1 MGASLLKDTIR
12 EIKGSFGRFFSIMMI
27 VAIGVA
33 FYAGV
38 KASIPDMKYTADQ
51 YFDDYHLMDIRL
63 LSTYGFNAQDVEAI
77 AQSEG
82 IEGVFATN
90 TVDALTNID
99 MTQMVLK
106 VHALG
111 DVQKETDVNYINRP
125 KLITGRLP
133 QKSGECV
140 IEHGDEMHQSGLSI
154 GDTIQL
160 ESGTDTSLDET
171 LKTSEYTVVGTVY
184 TPYYLSYEKGSSSIG
199 SGKVNYFIMV
209 PQSDFITDYFSEV
222 HVTVQGARE
231 KNSYQDDYFEIIDP
245 VKQALETIAK
255 QREDIRF
262 EEIKQEA
269 NDTLADKRKEY
280 EDGKRTFETEIK
292 NNETKLNQAYTDLVQ
307 HENEF
312 KTKRQEALSDIQAAK
327 DQLSKGREQLENGK
341 QEYAS
346 GWAAFQAGKDTFQSQ
361 LSQLDEQLSTM
372 HSQLKQLDE
381 TIASIKT
388 ALEDPSIS
396 EENYQ
401 QLLSQYEASMENQQT
416 LQQQIS
422 LLTSQKE
429 QMEKEWNAQ
438 ETKLKETKQ
447 QLEDEEA
454 KMNANVQALEEKEK
468 AAQQEF
474 AKAEKELEKG
484 KREYEEGVIEF
495 QNAKKDGQEDLDI
508 GKEKLAQ
515 AEKDIQA
522 LKKPEWYVLDRKSHY
537 SYMDYGSV
545 ADRMEG
551 IAKVFPLFF
560 FLVAAL
566 VCLTT
571 MTRMVDEQRSTIG
584 TLKALGYGKNAIAFK
599 FILYALIAS
608 VFGSILGC
616 SLGMIVFPTVIFNGW
631 NIMYTLPPISFIA
644 QPLLAFGASAIV
656 SLITVLAAYFAVYK
670 ELMETPALLMR
681 PKAPK
686 AGKTIVLERMGF
698 LWKRLSFTQK
708 VTARNLFRY
717 KKRFFMTVIGISGCT
732 ALLVAGFGIQDSI
745 AQVVDKQYGDI
756 FKYDLSLTIDQDA
769 TTQEKNTVLNQMR
782 EDARIKDVMG
792 ITMDVGTVNIE
803 EEEQSITIVSPSD
816 AEQFKAFVSLHQR
829 YHQEE
834 IPLSSTGALISEK
847 LAMNASLS
855 KGDMLT
861 FEDADGKSHQ
871 VKISGVIENYVG
883 HYIYVSADAY
893 KQLFGVRQSDN
904 TMIALMHETNEEMER
919 TLGNDFMKLEHVKS
933 ISFYRSL
940 ADSFSDMISSL
951 SFIVIVLV
959 ISAGLLAFVVLY
971 NLTNVN
977 VSERLREI
985 ATIKVLGFYDGE
997 VAEYVYRENM
1007 ILTMIGALC
1016 GLVLGIGLHQLI
1028 MNLAEMEN
1036 IMFGRN
1042 IDTSS
1047 FVYSFIITL
1056 GFALLVNLVMYRKL
1070 KKIPM
1075 VESLKSIE

>member
-38 KASIPDMKYTADQ
+38 KASIPDMKHTADQ

-77 AQSEG
+77 SQVDG
-82 IEGVFATN
+82 IEGVYATN
-90 TVDALTNID
+90 TVDTLANID

-106 VHALG
+106 VHALP
-111 DVQKETDVNYINRP
+111 DVQKDTDVNYINRP
-125 KLITGRLP
+125 KLVTGRLP
-133 QKSGECV
+133 HKSGECV
-140 IEHGDEMHQSGLSI
+140 IEQGEEMHQSGLSI
-154 GDTIQL
+154 GDTIRL
-160 ESGTDTSLDET
+160 KSGTDTSLDET
-171 LKTSEYTVVGTVY
+171 LKTTEYTVVGTVH
-184 TPYYLSYEKGSSSIG
+184 TPYYLSYEKGSSGIG
-199 SGKVNYFIMV
+199 SGKINYFIMV
-209 PQSDFITDYFSEV
+209 PQSDFIVDYFSEI
-222 HVTVQGARE
+222 HVTIQGARE
-231 KNSYQDDYFEIIDP
+231 KNSYQDDYFDIIDP
-245 VKQALETIAK
+245 VKQALETMAK

-262 EEIKQEA
+262 ETIKQEA
-269 NDTLADKRKEY
+269 NDTLTDKRKEY
-280 EDGKRTFETEIK
+280 EDGKRTFETEIR
-292 NNETKLNQAYTDLVQ
+292 NHETKLKQAYTELIQ
-307 HENEF
+307 HENEL
-312 KTKRQEALSDIQAAK
+312 KTKQQETFTVIQDAK
-327 DQLSKGREQLENGK
+327 DQLSKGREQLENSK
-341 QEYAS
+341 REYAL
-346 GWAAFQAGKDTFQSQ
+346 GWQAFQASKDTFLSQ
-361 LSQLDEQLSTM
+361 LSQVDEQLSTLQTHLEKM
-372 HSQLKQLDE
+372 EE
-381 TIASIKT
+381 TLASIKQSM
-388 ALEDPSIS
+388 EDPNMDD
-396 EENYQ
+396 ETHL
-401 QLLSQYEASMENQQT
+401 QLQAQYDECMENKQT
-416 LQQQIS
+416 LKRQIS
-422 LLTSQKE
+422 ILTSQKE

-447 QLEDEEA
+447 QLESEET
-454 KMNANVQALEEKEK
+454 KLNTHTQTLEERERI
-468 AAQQEF
+468 AHQEF
-474 AKAEKELEKG
+474 AKAKSELDKG
-484 KREYEEGVIEF
+484 KREYEQGVIEF

-508 GKEKLAQ
+508 GKEKLEQ

-522 LKKPEWYVLDRKSHY
+522 LKKPEWFVLDRKSHY

-571 MTRMVDEQRSTIG
+571 MTRMVDEQRNTIG

-599 FILYALIAS
+599 FIAYALIAS
-608 VFGSILGC
+608 LFGSVLGC
-616 SLGMIVFPTVIFNGW
+616 SLGMVVFPTVIFNGW
-631 NIMYTLPPISFIA
+631 NIMYTLPPISFVA
-644 QPLLAFGASAIV
+644 QPMLAFGASAIV

-670 ELMETPALLMR
+670 ELKETPALLMR

-686 AGKTIVLERMGF
+686 AGKIIILERMGF
-698 LWKRLSFTQK
+698 LWKHLSFTQK

-745 AQVVDKQYGDI
+745 ALVVDKQYGDI
-756 FKYDLSLTIDQDA
+756 FKYDLSLNVDQDA
-769 TTQEKNTVLNQMR
+769 TTQEKNAVLNNMR
-782 EDARIKDVMG
+782 QDARIKDVMG
-792 ITMDVGTVNIE
+792 ITMDVGTVKIAD
-803 EEEQSITIVSPSD
+803 EEQSVTIVSPSD
-816 AEQFKAFVSLHQR
+816 TQRFQTFVSLHQR
-829 YHQEE
+829 SNQEE
-834 IPLSSTGALISEK
+834 MALNIQGALISEK

-855 KGDMLT
+855 KGDMIT
-861 FEDADGKSHQ
+861 FEDAEGKIHQ
-871 VKISGVIENYVG
+871 VKINGVIENYVG
-883 HYIYVSADAY
+883 HYIYVSPETY
-893 KQLFGVRQSDN
+893 KQLFGIRQSDT
-904 TMIALMHETNEEMER
+904 TMIALMNDTSGKTER
-919 TLGNDFMKLEHVKS
+919 ALGNDLMKMEHVTS

-985 ATIKVLGFYDGE
+985 ATIKVLGFYDRE

-1016 GLVLGIGLHQLI
+1016 GLVLGIGLHRLI
-1028 MNLAEMEN
+1028 MSLAEMEN

-1042 IDTSS
+1042 IDLSS